1 LTKTATDIPRY
12 RCKTPTLLQLEAVEC
27 GAAALGI
34 ILAYH
39 GRQIPLT
46 DLRRECGVS
55 RDGSKASN
63 IVKAACQYGLEAKG
77 FSKSVENVAALR
89 APCIVFWNFNHF
101 LVVEG
106 FDKDTVYLNDPARG
120 HRSVTIDEFDKAFT
134 GVVLTFKPTSAFKP
148 GGSTQNITQAISTR
162 LRGLMPGLVFSL
174 FAGLLLVIP
183 GLAVPAFIQVFLDSV
198 VIEGHRDWL
207 KPLLGA
213 MFIAILLQAA
223 LKYLQLH
230 HLRRLQ
236 IVLSLKLAS
245 QFMWHLLHLPSSF
258 YDQRY
263 AGEIANRSQLNN
275 GLAGVLAGRLA
286 STVIDVV
293 MIGFYA
299 ALMFY
304 YDVILASVAVLFA
317 LTNVLVLR
325 FLSAQRVEANMRLLN
340 EDGKAMGTAL
350 AGLAAIETIKSAAQ
364 EASFFSKWAGYYASA
379 ANARQRLAMSNQILS
394 ILPALLTALMLA
406 VLIIVGGLRII
417 DGYLT
422 IGILIAF
429 QSLMTSFMDPVNK
442 LMNLGASFQELR
454 GDLHRVDDVLKAD
467 RVDTGPD
474 QPVTSTTTH
483 RLLGRLEIKDLSFGY
498 SPLEKPLIEGF
509 QLSVQPGDRIALVGG
524 SGSGKTTL
532 ARLINGDL
540 NPWSGDILI
549 DGFVRD
555 AIPRCVQANSL
566 AAVDQSIALFNG
578 SVRDNLTLWDDTV
591 LTTDLDR
598 ACEDA
603 AINDVIDAL
612 PNGYDS
618 ELLEGGANLS
628 GGQRQ
633 RLEIARALVH
643 NPSLVVFDEATS
655 ALDAETEALI
665 MQRLR
670 IRGCTC
676 IIVAHR
682 LSTIRDCE
690 QIIVLEQGHIVQR
703 GNHAS
708 LIGNPGHYADLINA
722 DDGSG
727 LEAQ

>member
-1 LTKTATDIPRY
+1 MTKTATDIPRY